1 MTKSDLA
8 VKIAEISGIEK
19 KTVEHI
25 LNVERDVII
34 ETLQSGEDI
43 FSRGFGTFTIKERAA
58 RKARNISAGTVIDV
72 PAKKVVKF
80 KSSFTSDRRG

>member
-43 FSRGFGTFTIKERAA
+43 FSRGFGTFTKRAA

-80 KSSFTSDRRG
+80 KSSFHIG

>member
-72 PAKKVVKF
+72 PAKKVVEF
-80 KSSFTSDRRG
+80 KSSFHIG

>member
-1 MTKSDLA
+1 MTKKDLA
-8 VKIAEISGIEK
+8 IKIAEISGVEQ

-34 ETLQSGEDI
+34 DTLQSGEDV
-43 FSRGFGTFTIKERAA
+43 FSRGFGTFTVKERAA
-58 RKARNISAGTVIDV
+58 RKARNISAGMTIDI

-80 KSSFTSDRRG
+80 KSSFNIE

>member
-43 FSRGFGTFTIKERAA
+43 FPRGFGTFTIKERAA

-80 KSSFTSDRRG
+80 KSSFHIG

>member
-72 PAKKVVKF
+72 PAKKVVKV
-80 KSSFTSDRRG
+80 KSSFHIG

>member
-58 RKARNISAGTVIDV
+58 RKARNILAGTVIDV

-80 KSSFTSDRRG
+80 KSSVHIG